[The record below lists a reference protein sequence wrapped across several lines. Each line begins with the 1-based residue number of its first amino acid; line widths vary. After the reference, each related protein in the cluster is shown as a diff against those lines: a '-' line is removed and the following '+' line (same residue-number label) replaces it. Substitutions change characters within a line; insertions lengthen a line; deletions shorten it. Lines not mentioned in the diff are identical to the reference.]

1 MAEVREASVVL
12 VTGRRGQASAAGSGF
27 LADRSGSRQSGGCGV
42 VDVDP
47 APADPVAEEKAVGGG
62 GEAGGRGKALWLD
75 PRPVRQIR

>member
-1 MAEVREASVVL
+1 MREASVVL